1 MNKTLILLAVLLV
14 PATFQA
20 ASAAS
25 LPINNVVR
33 FGQGSDLTVGAGA
46 EFSVDVIGENF
57 TKGPDG
63 ASFSLSWDPTVL
75 SFVSYG
81 IANPPWDA
89 SYIFEDHISQ
99 GLIDYVF
106 LAKTSPGDAGA
117 NFNLASFTFDVIGQ
131 IGAATALTLGLDSYQ
146 VGFVSPGGVSIPGL
160 NFVDAQVAI
169 APPAAVPLPAT
180 VWTIMAGLPGLLR
193 WQRREQM
200 V

>member
-14 PATFQA
+14 PAAFQTA
-20 ASAAS
+20 GAS
-25 LPINNVVR
+25 LLIDNVVR
-33 FGQGSDLTVGAGA
+33 FSQGNNLTVGVGD

-75 SFVSYG
+75 SFVGYG

-89 SYIFEDHISQ
+89 SYVSKDHLSQ

-160 NFVDAQVAI
+160 NFVAAQIAI
-169 APPAAVPLPAT
+169 TPPAAVPLPTTA
-180 VWTIMAGLPGLLR
+180 WTFMAGLLGLLR
-193 WQRREQM
+193 WQRKAA
-200 V
+200 